1 MEGKRAE
8 ALRLLGVLP
17 GSDRRTIG
25 AAYRRL
31 ARENHPDV
39 SKRSDAAERFAA
51 ISAAYQVL
59 SAGDPVTADA
69 GSGHVTAAENQGPIR
84 AWRGSERESP
94 RLLRRS
100 PRLAARIPLP
110 PWSLEQSPIVPGPVR
125 ITPVAGDRRRGLGGA
140 PWWI

>member
-31 ARENHPDV
+31 AREHHPDV
-39 SKRSDAAERFAA
+39 SKRSDAAER
-51 ISAAYQVL
+51 V
-59 SAGDPVTADA
+59 
-69 GSGHVTAAENQGPIR
+69 
-84 AWRGSERESP
+84 SP

-100 PRLAARIPLP
+100 PRLAARIPPP
-110 PWSLEQSPIVPGPVR
+110 PWSLEQPPIVPGPVR
-125 ITPVAGDRRRGLGGA
+125 ITPVAGDGRLGLGGA

>member
-17 GSDRRTIG
+17 GSDRRTAG
-25 AAYRRL
+25 ASYRRL

-39 SKRSDAAERFAA
+39 SKRSDAAK
-51 ISAAYQVL
+51 
-59 SAGDPVTADA
+59 
-69 GSGHVTAAENQGPIR
+69 
-84 AWRGSERESP
+84 RESP

-100 PRLAARIPLP
+100 PRLAARIPPP
-110 PWSLEQSPIVPGPVR
+110 PWSLEQPPIVPGPVR
-125 ITPVAGDRRRGLGGA
+125 ITPVAGDGRLGLGGA